1 MLKRVVLALLVIG
14 GLGGSVLV
22 YSGVTANSAA
32 ACTVDHTT

>member
-22 YSGVTANSAA
+22 YSGVTASSAA